1 MCCWR
6 IKSKADSQEK
16 AARTEHF
23 ELLKEMMASLCKADG
38 VGMIKS
44 EILVKQAHDERE
56 GERLMIE
63 RD

>member
-1 MCCWR
+1 
-6 IKSKADSQEK
+6 
-16 AARTEHF
+16 
-23 ELLKEMMASLCKADG
+23 MASLCKADG